1 MLIILTYYGLPEIGI
16 DFGFF
21 VMITMAMGVYT
32 AAFVAECIRSGVNG
46 IGLGQAEAARSI
58 GMPFSLTM
66 TQVILPQAFR
76 FVVPPLASVFI
87 ALTKNT
93 SLAAGFGI
101 AEATFRS
108 KGLLNDYATE
118 RIVDLPRHRPGLHHH
133 RRADLVRS
141 QPARAAMGGVLM
153 STVLFDAPGPAA
165 VRRHRLIA
173 VATVIVGLIAIAV
186 AVVWKLAVEDQF
198 TAEKWEPFVTPVDH
212 RVPPRGTAQHRAGG
226 GPRDRRS
233 RRCSA

>member
-1 MLIILTYYGLPEIGI
+1 MEALTENWDLILKGFWETIKLLLVSGGIALVIGTLVGVARVSPVSILRRSAVGYVTLFRNTPLVVLIILTYYGLPEIGI

-21 VMITMAMGVYT
+21 VMITAAMGVYT

-58 GMPFSLTM
+58 GMPFNLTM

-108 KGLLNDYATE
+108 KGLFNDYATD
-118 RIVDLPRHRPGLHHH
+118 RIVIFMGIALGYIIIVELISFGAGMLE
-133 RRADLVRS
+133 RRW
-141 QPARAAMGGVLM
+141 
-153 STVLFDAPGPAA
+153 A
-165 VRRHRLIA
+165 V
-173 VATVIVGLIAIAV
+173 
-186 AVVWKLAVEDQF
+186 
-198 TAEKWEPFVTPVDH
+198 
-212 RVPPRGTAQHRAGG
+212 
-226 GPRDRRS
+226 S
-233 RRCSA
+233 